1 MEPNRHFNYER
12 STADQRIKA
21 KYPKPL
27 RVVFSLFMMLV
38 FVFVGLMLLFNWFNV
53 IYDPSWNLLRW
64 IGGPVFILYG
74 IYRAVRFYKTSGNDN
89 A

>member
-12 STADQRIKA
+12 QSARDRINA
-21 KYPKPL
+21 RFPKSM
-27 RVVFSLFMMLV
+27 RIGFAIFMMAV

-64 IGGPVFILYG
+64 IGGPIFILYG
-74 IYRAVRFYKTSGNDN
+74 FYRGVRFYNATSNN
-89 A
+89 E